1 MVPSCFV
8 WLSGIR
14 PDIWPVI
21 CQLIYLVLWCYPI
34 WLSRFIKLSDGNL
47 QCKFIQTFDLVNIL
61 PLILFNDDSYYL
73 TVAELQSIL
82 LSTEMNQGDFML
94 CRSLSLAPAIKIW
107 HIFCPNSKKTLPA
120 IFLPSV
126 RPHQWI
132 WHSQQSDESGFD
144 LPNASVWS
152 PFLRTEL
159 LSLLWFDLM
168 IIKWHIRLFYPLYST
183 TRMTTPNTDHMG
195 K

>member
-8 WLSGIR
+8 WLSGIH
-14 PDIWPVI
+14 PNIYLVI
-21 CQLIYLVLWCYPI
+21 CRLIYLVLWCYPI
-34 WLSRFIKLSDGNL
+34 WLSKFIKLSDGNL
-47 QCKFIQTFDLVNIL
+47 QCKFIRTFDLVNIL
-61 PLILFNDDSYYL
+61 PLILFNDDSDYL
-73 TVAELQSIL
+73 TVSELQSIL

>member
-1 MVPSCFV
+1 M
-8 WLSGIR
+8 
-14 PDIWPVI
+14 
-21 CQLIYLVLWCYPI
+21 
-34 WLSRFIKLSDGNL
+34 
-47 QCKFIQTFDLVNIL
+47 
-61 PLILFNDDSYYL
+61 FNDDSDYYL

-144 LPNASVWS
+144 LPNAPVWS

-168 IIKWHIRLFYPLYST
+168 IIKWHIRLFYPLYLYST